1 MRLRRKYH
9 ALIATA
15 VALGSMCAAAGPQ
28 VSGQLRSETGH
39 NGASPR
45 DAVVRVLPLLQKS
58 ASIWSRNAQ
67 CISCHHQGLGM
78 MAVAVARERRFPIN
92 ETMLSDEMQ
101 AVRQRLSAADRSVVY
116 PSVVPDFISVSYA
129 LTGLAA
135 AGLPPDYRTAMQ
147 VHKLL
152 GAMHVSGHW
161 NYWPY
166 RPPLEGSEFTATA
179 LAVRA
184 IQAFAPP
191 ARLPE
196 VEDRILR
203 AR

>member
-1 MRLRRKYH
+1 
-9 ALIATA
+9 
-15 VALGSMCAAAGPQ
+15 
-28 VSGQLRSETGH
+28 
-39 NGASPR
+39 
-45 DAVVRVLPLLQKS
+45 
-58 ASIWSRNAQ
+58 
-67 CISCHHQGLGM
+67 M

-101 AVRQRLSAADRSVVY
+101 AVRQRLSAPDRSVVY

-152 GAMHVSGHW
+152 GAMHVRGHW